1 MLKNGLDG
9 ENKKGAFDYKWVVV
23 GVCFL
28 VIMITLGFCHSTK
41 SLYLDVVTKAL
52 GIERSLFSLNETF
65 RFLTTSVV
73 NFFFGATVAKFG
85 AKRLML
91 AGIFSM
97 SAAMLL
103 YATATNL
110 FMFYLGGVLLGVGFS
125 WTGTTMVGVV
135 VNKWCRESRGTI
147 MGAVLASS
155 GLGGAIAIQLLAPII
170 ESGGENYRN
179 AYFISGA
186 AVLSLAVIVLIFM
199 KEAPKNY
206 DASKNMPAKKKGR
219 GVSWAGIEYKAAKRA
234 PYFYI
239 ALVCIFFTGFC
250 LQGIG
255 GIAKAHMRDVGLD
268 AEFVAYALSFH
279 SLSLACFKFLTGF
292 LYDKFGL
299 RVTMTT
305 CCTTAVIVIFLL
317 SIITNSALGMAIAII
332 YSIFS
337 ALALPLETIMLPI
350 YASDLYGEASY
361 EKILGL
367 FVSVNV
373 LGYAF
378 GVPIVNLCYDLIGT
392 YKPILIVTSAIML
405 AVTLV
410 MQYVVTVSNRERRK
424 ITDTR
429 TTQD

>member
-1 MLKNGLDG
+1 MENGFDG
-9 ENKKGAFDYKWVVV
+9 KTKGRGFDYKWVVV

-28 VIMITLGFCHSTK
+28 VIMITLGFCNSTK

-65 RFLTTSVV
+65 RFLTTAVV

-85 AKRLML
+85 TKKLML
-91 AGIFSM
+91 AGIVSM
-97 SAAMLL
+97 SAAMMF
-103 YATATNL
+103 YATATNV
-110 FMFYLGGVLLGVGFS
+110 FTFYIGGMLLGVGFS
-125 WTGTTMVGVV
+125 WTGTTMVGVI

-147 MGAVLASS
+147 MGAVLAAS

-186 AVLSLAVIVLIFM
+186 AVLSLAIIVLIFM
-199 KEAPKNY
+199 REAPKNY
-206 DASKNMPAKKKGR
+206 DAAKNVHTKKKGR
-219 GVSWAGIEYKAAKRA
+219 GSSWVGIEYKRA
-234 PYFYI
+234 SHLPYFYI

-279 SLSLACFKFLTGF
+279 SLSLAFFKFITGV
-292 LYDKFGL
+292 LYDKLGL
-299 RVTMTT
+299 RITMTC
-305 CCTTAVIVIFLL
+305 CCTTAVVVIFLL
-317 SIITNSALGMAIAII
+317 SIITDSALGMAIAII
-332 YSIFS
+332 YSVFS
-337 ALALPLETIMLPI
+337 AFALPLETIMLPI
-350 YASDLYGEASY
+350 YAADLFGEASY

-392 YKPILIVTSAIML
+392 YKPILIVTSVIML
-405 AVTLV
+405 IVTAV
-410 MQYVVTVSNRERRK
+410 MQYVVTVANRERVK
-424 ITDTR
+424 IIAEEN
-429 TTQD
+429 

>member
-1 MLKNGLDG
+1 MEEKSLDG
-9 ENKKGAFDYKWVVV
+9 KVGKKGFDYKWVVV

-28 VIMITLGFCHSTK
+28 VIMITLGFCNSTK

-65 RFLTTSVV
+65 RFLTTAVV

-85 AKRLML
+85 TKKLML

-147 MGAVLASS
+147 MGAVLAAS

-186 AVLSLAVIVLIFM
+186 AVLSLAVVVLIFM
-199 KEAPKNY
+199 REAPKNY
-206 DASKNMPAKKKGR
+206 DASKNVHTKKKGR
-219 GVSWAGIEYKAAKRA
+219 GSSWVGIEYKAAKRL

-239 ALVCIFFTGFC
+239 ALVCVFFTGFC

-279 SLSLACFKFLTGF
+279 SLSLAFFKFFTGL
-292 LYDKFGL
+292 LYDKLGL
-299 RVTMTT
+299 RVTMTS
-305 CCTTAVIVIFLL
+305 CCTTAVVVIFLL
-317 SIITNSALGMAIAII
+317 SIITDSTFGMAIAVI

-337 ALALPLETIMLPI
+337 AFALPLETIMLPI
-350 YASDLYGEASY
+350 YASDLFGEASY

-392 YKPILIVTSAIML
+392 YTPILIVSSVIML
-405 AVTLV
+405 IVTVV
-410 MQYVVTVSNRERRK
+410 MQYVVTVSGRQRRK
-424 ITDTR
+424 ITEAEK
-429 TTQD
+429 

>member
-1 MLKNGLDG
+1 MEEINIDG
-9 ENKKGAFDYKWVVV
+9 KLKKGGFDYKWVVV

-28 VIMITLGFCHSTK
+28 VIMITLGFCNSTK
-41 SLYLDVVTKAL
+41 SLYLDIVTKAL

-65 RFLTTSVV
+65 RFLTTAVV

-85 AKRLML
+85 AKKLML
-91 AGIFSM
+91 AGILSM
-97 SAAMLL
+97 STAMML

-110 FMFYLGGVLLGVGFS
+110 FMFYLGGMLLGVGFS

-147 MGAVLASS
+147 MGAVLAAS
-155 GLGGAIAIQLLAPII
+155 GLGGAIAIQILAPIV

-179 AYFISGA
+179 AYFISGV

-206 DASKNMPAKKKGR
+206 ETPKNAHTKKKSR
-219 GVSWAGIEYKAAKRA
+219 GITWAGIEYKSARRL

-255 GIAKAHMRDVGLD
+255 GIAKAHMRDIGLD

-279 SLSLACFKFLTGF
+279 SLSLAFFKFLTGI
-292 LYDKFGL
+292 LYDKLGL

-305 CCTTAVIVIFLL
+305 CCTTAVVVIFLL
-317 SIITNSALGMAIAII
+317 AIITDSPIGMAIAII
-332 YSIFS
+332 YSVFS
-337 ALALPLETIMLPI
+337 SLALPLETIMLPI
-350 YASDLYGEASY
+350 YASDLFGEASY
-361 EKILGL
+361 EKILGF

-378 GVPIVNLCYDLIGT
+378 GVPIVNLCYDIIGT
-392 YKPILIVTSAIML
+392 YTPILIVSSVIML
-405 AVTLV
+405 AVTIV
-410 MQYVVTVSNRERRK
+410 MQYVVTTSSRQRRK
-424 ITDTR
+424 IAGEEK
-429 TTQD
+429 